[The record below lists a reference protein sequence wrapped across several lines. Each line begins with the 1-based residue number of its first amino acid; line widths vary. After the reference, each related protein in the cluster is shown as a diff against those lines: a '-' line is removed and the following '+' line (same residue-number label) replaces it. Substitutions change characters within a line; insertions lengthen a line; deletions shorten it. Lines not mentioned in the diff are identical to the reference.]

1 MAHQPKDTPDL
12 SVGDFVT
19 QLDDTYH
26 ALRAFNFLLEHTNDC
41 VVGGIS
47 GTIAYGV
54 SHLLRRQIDDLEE
67 LKSDSMK
74 IVARM
79 ERAETALAKAPKT
92 LPPDMVILPTYRP
105 GMEHELRATAA
116 MQPDTV
122 ARIARDTN
130 LKEDTV
136 RKVLARLQADP
147 GEGAAPVAVNG

>member
-26 ALRAFNFLLEHTNDC
+26 ALRAFNFLLEHTNYC
-41 VVGGIS
+41 VIGGIS

-54 SHLLRRQIDDLEE
+54 SHLLRRQIDDLED
-67 LKSDSMK
+67 LKADSMK

-79 ERAETALAKAPKT
+79 ERAEAALAKAPKT
-92 LPPDMVILPTYRP
+92 LPPDMVILPTYHP
-105 GMEHELRATAA
+105 GMAQKPGGKAGARQVDLAEL
-116 MQPDTV
+116 
-122 ARIARDTN
+122 ARDAGTS
-130 LKEDTV
+130 EETV

-147 GEGAAPVAVNG
+147 DTKDNRKAV